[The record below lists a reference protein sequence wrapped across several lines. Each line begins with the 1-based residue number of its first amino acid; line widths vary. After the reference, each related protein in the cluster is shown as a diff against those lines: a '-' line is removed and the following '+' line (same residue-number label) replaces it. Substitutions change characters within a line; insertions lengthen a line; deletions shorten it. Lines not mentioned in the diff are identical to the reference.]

1 MSLTTNNTIVKSA
14 VDILESSTKESQK
27 RMLYLLKLEQARSL
41 ARELDKSKPKA
52 KKTDKEI
59 TQIMQTVRKSYG
71 RK

>member
-1 MSLTTNNTIVKSA
+1 MSLTTYNTIVKSA

-41 ARELDKSKPKA
+41 ARELDKSKPKV

-59 TQIMQTVRKSYG
+59 TQIMQTIRKSYG